1 MAEIRVVDEQETYR
15 LVTDGRH
22 RYAVVEARAGF
33 VYSLD
38 PHHAAEAPDG
48 PDGMAHVI
56 GPRGWKP
63 RAEAK
68 RLFDHMVRGE
78 RELAERLW

>member
-1 MAEIRVVDEQETYR
+1 MAAVSVLDAQENYR
-15 LVTDGRH
+15 LIGDGAGRF
-22 RYAVVEARAGF
+22 AVIEARAGF

-38 PHHAAEAPDG
+38 PHHAAEAEDG
-48 PDGMAHVI
+48 PAGMAKVV
-56 GPRGWKP
+56 GPRGWKA
-63 RAEAK
+63 RDAAQ